1 MPHEGARSGGISLL
15 REEGRDMRISQWLAT
30 LAMIGLLFGFGS
42 FGSNDDGISSGGNQ
56 STLPNQSLQY
66 HFDNMH

>member
-1 MPHEGARSGGISLL
+1 
-15 REEGRDMRISQWLAT
+15 MRISQWLAT

-56 STLPNQSLQY
+56 TTLPNQSLQY

>member
-1 MPHEGARSGGISLL
+1 
-15 REEGRDMRISQWLAT
+15 MRISQVLAT

-42 FGSNDDGISSGGNQ
+42 FGTDDNGTSPGGDQ
-56 STLPNQSLQY
+56 PPLPNQSLQY